1 MGVNIWG
8 CDDGKMGDA
17 SSSEIWWLINIRAT
31 LIAIIF
37 ITISHFSKKFYVRF
51 IAASTSSSS
60 SSSSLLSSA
69 FNLPSSPNSRSRIPE
84 IVNNSDLKFLIDN
97 LDEKCNED
105 ENWENVIDKKNNFL
119 SYRAKCCKP
128 KDRPLKYL
136 STTVFESC
144 SPDLL
149 RDFYMDNDYRK
160 QWDKTVIDHM
170 QLQVDT
176 TTGIEI
182 GRTVKKFPL
191 LTPREYILAWRLWVG
206 KDKSFYCF
214 IKIRIESFRIWLSI
228 SVSNMI
234 SDTDLESWNVNIL
247 QHQDRRSMFAWNI
260 LDLVGKSGK
269 ASFLY
274 SSLIHLLF
282 AEPLET
288 KLPSFTALYLKVP
301 GRDASEIRMFHQE
314 DAGLNIEMAKLAFA
328 RGIWSYLCKM
338 DNALHNYS
346 TTSHLPT
353 GSSVSAV
360 TLIRKVPPEF
370 DARTGTPFSS
380 FPGSVAIDD
389 ESRKKRLLRRPSK
402 KFVAKSLLLIGG
414 VVYLI
419 RAHSTLG
426 GKVTVAYIL
435 RKLRKRGGD
444 SSSQSNPS

>member
-1 MGVNIWG
+1 
-8 CDDGKMGDA
+8 
-17 SSSEIWWLINIRAT
+17 
-31 LIAIIF
+31 
-37 ITISHFSKKFYVRF
+37 
-51 IAASTSSSS
+51 
-60 SSSSLLSSA
+60 
-69 FNLPSSPNSRSRIPE
+69 
-84 IVNNSDLKFLIDN
+84 
-97 LDEKCNED
+97 
-105 ENWENVIDKKNNFL
+105 
-119 SYRAKCCKP
+119 
-128 KDRPLKYL
+128 
-136 STTVFESC
+136 
-144 SPDLL
+144 
-149 RDFYMDNDYRK
+149 
-160 QWDKTVIDHM
+160 
-170 QLQVDT
+170 
-176 TTGIEI
+176 
-182 GRTVKKFPL
+182 
-191 LTPREYILAWRLWVG
+191 
-206 KDKSFYCF
+206 
-214 IKIRIESFRIWLSI
+214 
-228 SVSNMI
+228 
-234 SDTDLESWNVNIL
+234 
-247 QHQDRRSMFAWNI
+247 
-260 LDLVGKSGK
+260 
-269 ASFLY
+269 
-274 SSLIHLLF
+274 
-282 AEPLET
+282 
-288 KLPSFTALYLKVP
+288 
-301 GRDASEIRMFHQE
+301 MFHQE

>member
-17 SSSEIWWLINIRAT
+17 SSMEIWWLINIRAT

-51 IAASTSSSS
+51 LAASTSSSSS

-69 FNLPSSPNSRSRIPE
+69 LNLPSSPNSRSRIPE

-97 LDEKCNED
+97 LDEKCNE
-105 ENWENVIDKKNNFL
+105 EEKWENVIDKKNNFL

-128 KDRPLKYL
+128 KDRPLKYV
-136 STTVFESC
+136 STTIFESC

-191 LTPREYILAWRLWVG
+191 LTPREYILAWRLWEG

-214 IKIRIESFRIWLSI
+214 IKECDHPSAPRQKKYVRVEYFRS
-228 SVSNMI
+228 
-234 SDTDLESWNVNIL
+234 
-247 QHQDRRSMFAWNI
+247 
-260 LDLVGKSGK
+260 
-269 ASFLY
+269 
-274 SSLIHLLF
+274 
-282 AEPLET
+282 
-288 KLPSFTALYLKVP
+288 VP

-314 DAGLNIEMAKLAFA
+314 DAGLNVEMAKLAFA

-360 TLIRKVPPEF
+360 TLIRKVPPEL
-370 DARTGTPFSS
+370 DRTGTPFSS
-380 FPGSVAIDD
+380 FPGSVASDD
-389 ESRKKRLLRRPSK
+389 ESRKKRFLRRPSK
-402 KFVAKSLLLIGG
+402 TFVAKSLLLIGG
-414 VVYLI
+414 VMYLV
-419 RAHSTLG
+419 RAHSALG

-435 RKLRKRGGD
+435 RKLRKHGSD

>member
-8 CDDGKMGDA
+8 CDDGNMGDA

-51 IAASTSSSS
+51 LAASTSSSS

-69 FNLPSSPNSRSRIPE
+69 LNLPSSPNSRSRIPE

-191 LTPREYILAWRLWVG
+191 LTPREYILAWRLWEG

-214 IKIRIESFRIWLSI
+214 IKECEHPSAPRQKKYVRVEYFRSGWQIR
-228 SVSNMI
+228 
-234 SDTDLESWNVNIL
+234 
-247 QHQDRRSMFAWNI
+247 
-260 LDLVGKSGK
+260 
-269 ASFLY
+269 
-274 SSLIHLLF
+274 
-282 AEPLET
+282 
-288 KLPSFTALYLKVP
+288 KVP

-314 DAGLNIEMAKLAFA
+314 DAGLNVEMAKLAFA

-380 FPGSVAIDD
+380 FPGSVASDD